1 MLAKLA
7 DLKVRLDTPSG
18 SAQDAALTAAL
29 TGAGA
34 MIAAWCDR
42 VLEYAAADIVED
54 LDCDGDA
61 WDLRLRCWPVV
72 DVPSAPSVV
81 ESATRDFAGAA
92 ALEEDRD
99 YRLARTRGLLTRLPI
114 GRRWTAGLGTVRVTY
129 RGGYV
134 DPAAAPVSGVAYVPA
149 GIQEACLL
157 QAVELYRRRGEPGYK
172 VVAGMAEGISAG
184 YAPPVELL
192 PAVKELLRGERR

>member
-42 VLEYAAADIVED
+42 VIEYDAADITEY
-54 LDCDGDA
+54 LSPDGDA
-61 WDLRLRCWPVV
+61 WDLQLRCWPVV
-72 DVPSAPSVV
+72 DVVAPVV
-81 ESATRDFAGAA
+81 KESASYDFAGTA
-92 ALEEDRD
+92 ALIEYVD
-99 YRLARTRGLLTRLPI
+99 YYIARSRGVVTRLPF
-114 GRRWTAGLGTVRVTY
+114 GRRWTAGRRTVRVTY
-129 RGGYV
+129 RGGYL
-134 DPAAAPVSGVAYVPA
+134 DPAAAPVSGVSYVPA
-149 GIQEACLL
+149 NIQEACLL
-157 QAVELYRRRGEPGYK
+157 QAIELYRRRGEPGYK
-172 VVAGMAEGISAG
+172 MVVGMAEGISAG

-192 PAVKELLRGERR
+192 PAVKELLRMERR